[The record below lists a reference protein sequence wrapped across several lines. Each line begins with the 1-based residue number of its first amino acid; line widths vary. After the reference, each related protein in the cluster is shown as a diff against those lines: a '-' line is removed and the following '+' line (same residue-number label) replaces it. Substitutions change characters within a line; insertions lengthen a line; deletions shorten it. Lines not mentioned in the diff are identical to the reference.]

1 MFEAPADYLPTF
13 QGQPVQLGIDEAGRG
28 PVVGPMVY
36 GCCYSP
42 ISHAE
47 IVAKAGFND
56 SKQLTEPKREQLWDH
71 MSSPSGKKALQIGYI
86 ANILTAESISS
97 QMLRRTAHNLNAIS
111 HDAAIAMIRTV
122 MQAGAKVEEIYVD
135 TVGDPVKYEQK
146 LKILFPTVRLIKVC
160 PKADSIFPIVSAASI
175 VAKVNRDRSVAN
187 IVSLMKESES
197 VKEHIANFS
206 VGSGY
211 PSDERTKDWLR
222 AVIDKTFLFP
232 SIVRFSWDTVNQ
244 VAESCGAVQFVF
256 DVEEDVKQQSIAS
269 MLRKSGDRKQS
280 RLFSNRNISPIAV

>member
-1 MFEAPADYLPTF
+1 M
-13 QGQPVQLGIDEAGRG
+13 
-28 PVVGPMVY
+28 
-36 GCCYSP
+36 
-42 ISHAE
+42 
-47 IVAKAGFND
+47 
-56 SKQLTEPKREQLWDH
+56 
-71 MSSPSGKKALQIGYI
+71 
-86 ANILTAESISS
+86 
-97 QMLRRTAHNLNAIS
+97 
-111 HDAAIAMIRTV
+111 
-122 MQAGAKVEEIYVD
+122 
-135 TVGDPVKYEQK
+135 
-146 LKILFPTVRLIKVC
+146 C